1 MQNPVCN
8 HGQIDHCEVW
18 KQEYDLILG
27 AIWADL
33 NIGQSHSSLG
43 HHWKSFFNYVSLK
56 LYRIYSSLISM
67 AELSVLCKEI
77 GERVTSGWRRFG
89 DYSHFLRDKKIP
101 TCLKRKIMDTVILPA
116 MTYGAETWTLTKHL
130 GRKLAVAQRSMERS
144 LLNIT
149 RRDKIRNEIIR
160 SKTGVIDIIE
170 KVKCMKG
177 QWAGH
182 VARMKNTRWAKI
194 TSEWTPRDGKRLRG
208 RPKRRWRDDIE
219 EAVGSQWMRTAQ
231 DRSAWRKLWRPSAS
245 SGMNG

>member
-1 MQNPVCN
+1 M
-8 HGQIDHCEVW
+8 
-18 KQEYDLILG
+18 
-27 AIWADL
+27 
-33 NIGQSHSSLG
+33 
-43 HHWKSFFNYVSLK
+43 
-56 LYRIYSSLISM
+56 
-67 AELSVLCKEI
+67 
-77 GERVTSGWRRFG
+77 
-89 DYSHFLRDKKIP
+89 
-101 TCLKRKIMDTVILPA
+101 
-116 MTYGAETWTLTKHL
+116 
-130 GRKLAVAQRSMERS
+130 
-144 LLNIT
+144 NIT

-231 DRSAWRKLWRPSAS
+231 DRSAWRGLWRPSAS